1 VQVRDEDGA
10 KALSG
15 FFIITAGLAC
25 GASAFK
31 RIKQRAH
38 SNYSNVS
45 WAGLSVFLAWPRQS
59 EGQQNQRVPTQS

>member
-10 KALSG
+10 KALTG
-15 FFIITAGLAC
+15 FFIIAAGLAC

-45 WAGLSVFLAWPRQS
+45 WAGLSVW
-59 EGQQNQRVPTQS
+59 